1 MGVGRG
7 DPWAGVELGYKE
19 GLPEFLL
26 DLWRSKLS
34 SLRHCAGFYSKSRRI
49 RSRGNIGLL
58 PRNSLR
64 SGFEGLPKKYQ
75 PGTRAR
81 GREEASVLNECIGD
95 LA

>member
-1 MGVGRG
+1 
-7 DPWAGVELGYKE
+7 LGYKE